1 MRKLKFIAIRQQDAV
16 KDCQNTQQYVTQL
29 LVNQLGDFGFQTSQA
44 HDDSHIAVSVTDHPV
59 ELGVNCQATGEQ
71 GALVCEIQAHADETQ
86 DWFQKIETQS
96 MIKQLAQAV
105 EETLKNDTS
114 LTDFEWK
121 TGD

>member
-29 LVNQLGDFGFQTSQA
+29 LVNQLGDFGFQTSQ
-44 HDDSHIAVSVTDHPV
+44 HDASHIAVSVTDHPV
-59 ELGVNCQATGEQ
+59 ELGVNCQSAGEQ
-71 GALVCEIQAHADETQ
+71 GTLICEIQAHADETQ

-121 TGD
+121 TAD